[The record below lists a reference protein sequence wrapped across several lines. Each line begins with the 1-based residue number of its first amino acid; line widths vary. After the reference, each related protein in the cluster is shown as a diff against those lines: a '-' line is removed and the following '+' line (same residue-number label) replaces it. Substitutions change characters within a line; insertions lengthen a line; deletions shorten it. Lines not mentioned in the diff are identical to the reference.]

1 MKKLFIKYPILYL
14 FLFCLFALVA
24 GIESGYIIKNGL
36 PKNIGECYLII
47 FGIIINLV
55 LAFCFL
61 YVYVKIKNNRK
72 F

>member
-1 MKKLFIKYPILYL
+1 MKDLFIRYPILYL
-14 FLFCLFALVA
+14 LLFCMLALVA

-36 PKNIGECYLII
+36 PKNIGESYLTI

-61 YVYVKIKNNRK
+61 YVYVKIRNKEN
-72 F
+72 